1 MTIAKGNSLTRDERI
16 RREAD
21 YERVYARRCTVR
33 DEILQICACENGL
46 AHSRV
51 GLSVGRRWGK
61 ANVRNRL
68 RRLFREAFRLSKQ
81 RLPTGLDLVLIPRR
95 SVTTL
100 PDLMKS
106 LPDLAGEAAKRLQKK
121 PR

>member
-1 MTIAKGNSLTRDERI
+1 MAPNHALSRTERI

-68 RRLFREAFRLSKQ
+68 RRLYREAFRLSKQ
-81 RLPTGLDLVLIPRR
+81 QLPPGLDLVLIPRR
-95 SVTTL
+95 SETTL
-100 PDLMKS
+100 LELMDS
-106 LPDLAGEAAKRLQKK
+106 LPRLASEAAKRLQKK
-121 PR
+121 AK